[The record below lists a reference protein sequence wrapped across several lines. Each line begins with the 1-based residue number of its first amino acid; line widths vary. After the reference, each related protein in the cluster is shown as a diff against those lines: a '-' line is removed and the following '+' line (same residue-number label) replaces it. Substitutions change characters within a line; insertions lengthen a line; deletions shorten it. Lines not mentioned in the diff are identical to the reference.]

1 MDMKKLLVFIIASVL
16 LVSCDISTIEPEY
29 NWSIAEKELFISLDS
44 PASVDVVGENIPEG
58 IQWSVVPEG
67 LVEMNVYPSSVS
79 LKYLADGE
87 GELVAAFEDTEYRVA
102 FTTQK
107 YSNTGFHLKIN
118 GKDVYLPLIPNKP
131 GKPIHEVERR
141 FEYPLSV
148 QDTITIEMVEYLPKE
163 MESKISIRSMN
174 WMFWSGEADFVKF
187 PPVKEWYMKSWGHI
201 GYGKD
206 AGFNFEKFKNGGL
219 VAKCWKFV
227 DIPWDEQLFVEFLIN
242 TNVFEGEDWL
252 VNDPEAE
259 SEYYIK
265 FMLRR

>member
-1 MDMKKLLVFIIASVL
+1 MKKLLVFIIASVL

-29 NWSIAEKELFISLDS
+29 NWSIAEKELFVSLDS

-79 LKYLADGE
+79 LKYLADGA

-107 YSNTGFHLKIN
+107 YSNTGFHLKVN
-118 GKDVYLPLIPNKP
+118 GKDVYLPLIPNSTP
-131 GKPIHEVERR
+131 GQPMHIVRRAYECPI
-141 FEYPLSV
+141 SV

-163 MESKISIRSMN
+163 MESKISIRSME
-174 WMFWSGEADFVKF
+174 WMIYDGKADFVNF
-187 PPVKEWYMKSWGHI
+187 PAVKEWYMKSWCYI

-219 VAKCWKFV
+219 VAKCWTFV
-227 DIPWDEQLFVEFLIN
+227 DVPWDEELFVEFLIN

-252 VNDPEAE
+252 VTDMKAE
-259 SEYYIK
+259 SEYRIK
-265 FMLRR
+265 FMLRK